1 MHSPTGLF
9 IRLLK
14 SFENHLLSC
23 CAHNGFDP
31 VVTVLKLGY
40 GNDSRIKLLTV
51 NNDVSNTLAYVLGI
65 LNFDVKILSSEY
77 SVNAVSVPGVGD
89 TRIDKHSVVLRSDS
103 ENILGE

>member
-14 SFENHLLSC
+14 SFENYLLSS

-31 VVTVLKLGY
+31 VVSVLKLGY

-51 NNDVSNTLAYVLGI
+51 NYDVSDALAYMLGV
-65 LNFDVKILSSEY
+65 LNFDVKVLSSEY
-77 SVNAVSVPGVGD
+77 SVNFESIPGIGD
-89 TRIDKHSVVLRSDS
+89 TGINEHSVVLRSDS